1 VQLVLAGWLTRAC
14 TQRQA
19 AHGRGTAARDRPV
32 TDAEGEGKGMAR
44 RRVRRD
50 GRWIDTFGQARTH
63 DHTQLDQSMEP
74 QALEA
79 CSLARGEHRRSSTR
93 STRGMHGV
101 QGRDIDCEAKRQHS
115 CVETHELGSAQVSVS
130 VSGLV
135 LPCPDPDRA
144 PSVHARTSKIR
155 SLRRPALANTD
166 FHTYVRAGSLSAA
179 RRPRPSD

>member
-1 VQLVLAGWLTRAC
+1 
-14 TQRQA
+14 
-19 AHGRGTAARDRPV
+19 
-32 TDAEGEGKGMAR
+32 MAR

-166 FHTYVRAGSLSAA
+166 FHTYSLRSLLIDSKMTGGSTCVSKWTICTIFFYICSVFHLFQSAKK
-179 RRPRPSD
+179 

>member
-1 VQLVLAGWLTRAC
+1 MAGAR
-14 TQRQA
+14 R
-19 AHGRGTAARDRPV
+19 RGIRPV

-79 CSLARGEHRRSSTR
+79 SIGGRRRVAREASTVCR
-93 STRGMHGV
+93 EGIST
-101 QGRDIDCEAKRQHS
+101 AKRS
-115 CVETHELGSAQVSVS
+115 DNTCVETHELGSAQVSVS

-144 PSVHARTSKIR
+144 PSVHARTSKI
-155 SLRRPALANTD
+155 LLLAPPP
-166 FHTYVRAGSLSAA
+166 GLS
-179 RRPRPSD
+179 